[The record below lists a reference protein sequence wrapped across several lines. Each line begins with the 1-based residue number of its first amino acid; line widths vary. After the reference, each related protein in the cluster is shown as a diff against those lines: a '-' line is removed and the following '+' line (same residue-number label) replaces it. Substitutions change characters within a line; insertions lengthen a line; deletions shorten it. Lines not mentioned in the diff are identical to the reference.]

1 MTSPVC
7 PQLQTNCCVTANLE
21 KGPVASL
28 RTAKKQ
34 RVFSS
39 IPVKT
44 DHAPIVSGRSALV
57 VLRSRRKAASNRLQS
72 NRLRLRCRL

>member
-21 KGPVASL
+21 KGPVCVASH
-28 RTAKKQ
+28 REKP

-39 IPVKT
+39 IPVET
-44 DHAPIVSGRSALV
+44 DHAPIVSGRSAHV
-57 VLRSRRKAASNRLQS
+57 VLRSHRKAASNCLQS